1 MHMVQSVPIQLG
13 KELTREQRMAFT
25 TDVAAPKLYKY
36 SDAAYYSESDYNAN
50 DWKVRFVTKYYV
62 PSLTIMLVRNQ
73 VNICPGILCLTVW
86 HLSIRNLSL
95 NT

>member
-36 SDAAYYSESDYNAN
+36 SDAAYYSESDYNAY
-50 DWKVRFVTKYYV
+50 DWKLRFVTLYYV
-62 PSLTIMLVRNQ
+62 AYLTM
-73 VNICPGILCLTVW
+73 ILDRKKV
-86 HLSIRNLSL
+86 
-95 NT
+95 